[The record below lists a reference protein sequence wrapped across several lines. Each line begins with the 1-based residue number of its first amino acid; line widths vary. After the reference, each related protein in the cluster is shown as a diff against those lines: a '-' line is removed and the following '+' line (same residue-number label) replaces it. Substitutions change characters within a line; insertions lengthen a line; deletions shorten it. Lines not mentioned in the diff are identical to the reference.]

1 MWFIIV
7 NQNIMLHIY
16 TFKKKTATTKIKFS
30 KAYLWEVFDDFFFPL
45 EI

>member
-16 TFKKKTATTKIKFS
+16 TFKKKRQQQKYNFLKLI
-30 KAYLWEVFDDFFFPL
+30 YERCLMIFFFPL